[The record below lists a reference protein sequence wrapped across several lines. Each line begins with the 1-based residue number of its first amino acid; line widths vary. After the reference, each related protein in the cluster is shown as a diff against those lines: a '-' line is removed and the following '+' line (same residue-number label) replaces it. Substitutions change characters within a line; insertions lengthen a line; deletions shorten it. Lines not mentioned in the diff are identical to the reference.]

1 MARKVG
7 SIPLVA
13 LLAGAGV
20 LAVIAIIAVVVVSRK
35 KKPTEPEPPTS
46 GPDDLSKTVKADSV
60 SGRADLA
67 KTVKISAVSGKP
79 VQFSYTENGKPVN
92 KSLAV
97 GSTFCIGRDPACELC
112 LSDDRVSSHH
122 AYLAFVGNQLM
133 LRDNQST
140 NGTIYN
146 GSKLGEKPIVM
157 HSGDSFQVGLTLITI
172 RY

>member
-20 LAVIAIIAVVVVSRK
+20 MAVIAIIAVVIVSKK
-35 KKPTEPEPPTS
+35 KKPTEPEPPTNE
-46 GPDDLSKTVKADSV
+46 PNDLSKTVKANSV
-60 SGRADLA
+60 SGHADLA
-67 KTVKISAVSGKP
+67 KTVKIGSVSGKP
-79 VQFSYTENGKPVN
+79 VQFSYTENGKAVN

-97 GSTFCIGRDPACELC
+97 GSTFCIGRDPVCELC

-146 GSKLGEKPIVM
+146 GSMLDEKPVVL
-157 HSGDSFQVGLTLITI
+157 HSGDSFQVGLTFITI